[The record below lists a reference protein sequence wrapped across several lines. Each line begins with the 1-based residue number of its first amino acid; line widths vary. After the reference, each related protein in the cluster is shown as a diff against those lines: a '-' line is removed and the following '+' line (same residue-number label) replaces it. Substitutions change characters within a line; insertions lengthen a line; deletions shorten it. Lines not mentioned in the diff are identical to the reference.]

1 MKKVNLNPC
10 LFVADP
16 FVGKGDPIRRFICVS
31 NILQKGGRAGVRLL
45 RCLLFI
51 SVLRKLNSRRVLFAM
66 RTRRGYIGA
75 KGVSMKHDFK
85 HQAENVKNKVKSMG
99 TAKLVTLVVMAV
111 ATLVSFI
118 LHDFI
123 FPADSVFNRGVSRSE
138 FVNGLLALVPKIIQA
153 VRIVTIILVITTVA
167 LYVVN
172 GALRKNQRQITVARL
187 INNMIKCVVAV
198 ITVIAVLAVWGID
211 TTALITGAGVLT
223 LVVGLGMQSLIS
235 DVVAGLFIV
244 FENEFNVGDIVTIDG
259 FRGTVVS
266 IGIRTTKLE
275 ALGNIKIVNN
285 SDIRGVLNQ
294 TVKPST
300 AKALIDM
307 EYGQSLERAERV
319 IKENLPDVKID
330 GVLGAISYD
339 GVAEL
344 GASGVTLQFTAECN
358 ENDIFAVR
366 REMNKRLKIMFD
378 ENGIGIPFNQLVV
391 HMADGAST
399 GQ

>member
-1 MKKVNLNPC
+1 
-10 LFVADP
+10 
-16 FVGKGDPIRRFICVS
+16 
-31 NILQKGGRAGVRLL
+31 
-45 RCLLFI
+45 
-51 SVLRKLNSRRVLFAM
+51 
-66 RTRRGYIGA
+66 
-75 KGVSMKHDFK
+75 MKHDFK

-99 TAKLVTLVVMAV
+99 KAKLVTLVVMAV

-123 FPADSVFNRGVSRSE
+123 FPANSVFNRGVSRSE

-319 IKENLPDVKID
+319 IKEKLPDVKID

-339 GVAEL
+339 GVAAL

-358 ENDIFAVR
+358 ENDIFAVQ